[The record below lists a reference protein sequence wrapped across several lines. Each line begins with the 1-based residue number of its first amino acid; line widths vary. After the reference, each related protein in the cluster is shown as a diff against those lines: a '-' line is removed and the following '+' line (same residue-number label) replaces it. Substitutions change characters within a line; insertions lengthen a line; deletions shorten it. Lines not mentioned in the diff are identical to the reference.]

1 MGGTYEVSWSE
12 RALNA
17 AAGFLR
23 DDAEGL
29 ADLMDR
35 IDDLSGDPRPVDA
48 PPLGSP
54 DLRRLHT
61 DRYRALYEVDDEART
76 VTVIHLGRLG

>member
-17 AAGFLR
+17 AAGCLR
-23 DDAEGL
+23 DYDEGL

-35 IDDLSGDPRPVDA
+35 IDDLSGDPHPVDA

-54 DLRRLHT
+54 DLRRLQT
-61 DRYRALYEVDDEART
+61 DRCRALYEVDDETRT

>member
-1 MGGTYEVSWSE
+1 
-12 RALNA
+12 
-17 AAGFLR
+17 
-23 DDAEGL
+23 
-29 ADLMDR
+29 MDR

-61 DRYRALYEVDDEART
+61 DRYRALYEVDDETRT

>member
-12 RALNA
+12 RAPNA

-23 DDAEGL
+23 DDADGL

-35 IDDLSGDPRPVDA
+35 IDDLSGDPRPVA
-48 PPLGSP
+48 AAPLGSP
-54 DLRRLHT
+54 DLRRLHAG
-61 DRYRALYEVDDEART
+61 RYRALYEVDDEART
-76 VTVIHLGRLG
+76 VTVVHLGRLG

>member
-1 MGGTYEVSWSE
+1 MSGTYEVGWSD
-12 RALNA
+12 RALNS

-23 DDAEGL
+23 DDAGGL

-35 IDDLSGDPRPVDA
+35 IDDLSGDPRPADA

-54 DLRRLHT
+54 DLRRLHAG
-61 DRYRALYEVDDEART
+61 RHRVLYEVDDEARA